1 MNQKSIVRL
10 SDEELDQ
17 YGKPLIDRV
26 RTAHL
31 ICRALLGQG
40 RAISRSCISSGAAV
54 SSGAG
59 SPAAFGARKAWG
71 APTVSTTPAVSKP
84 DPPLKTTGST
94 PRRIPASP
102 GVSRKACRVPL
113 EVKPVPT
120 ICPAALVEA
129 APGDVGAALPLLS
142 TTEMVVLPS
151 TATSGRL

>member
-1 MNQKSIVRL
+1 MNKKSIVRL

-26 RTAHL
+26 RTALL

-40 RAISRSCISSGAAV
+40 GVFSWSCISSGAAV

-59 SPAAFGARKAWG
+59 SPAA
-71 APTVSTTPAVSKP
+71 
-84 DPPLKTTGST
+84 
-94 PRRIPASP
+94 
-102 GVSRKACRVPL
+102 KACRVPL

-120 ICPAALVEA
+120 ICPAPLA
-129 APGDVGAALPLLS
+129 GAATAGAAPLLS
-142 TTEMVVLPS
+142 LSSTEMVSAVPS